1 MKLIERDYYLGLS
14 DFPEIGPVRFKLLFD
29 YFGSAKKIWEASDME
44 FAKINLNKS
53 IISKF
58 IEFRSIFS
66 FAKILA
72 TLKRENINFLT
83 LGDTNYPDNLKQI
96 PDAPI
101 VLYLRGDVR
110 LLGEKKINIAVVG
123 TRMMTVYGKNSCQK
137 IVKGLVEN
145 KVSIISGLA
154 LGIDTVAHQTAIDCG
169 GITLAVLGCG
179 IDVVYPSSNYQL
191 YWQIINKKGLVISEY
206 PPGFKPTKSTFPL
219 RNRIISGL
227 SQGVVVIEGKK
238 TSGALITAKY
248 AAEQG
253 REVFAVPGP
262 INSPNSEGTAYLIK
276 NGAAIIASA
285 DDIWEE
291 LI

>member
-1 MKLIERDYYLGLS
+1 
-14 DFPEIGPVRFKLLFD
+14 
-29 YFGSAKKIWEASDME
+29 ME
-44 FAKINLNKS
+44 LAKINLNKS

-58 IEFRSIFS
+58 IEFRLKFS

-83 LGDTNYPDNLKQI
+83 LADTNYPDNLKQI

-110 LLGEKKINIAVVG
+110 LLGEKRINIAVVG

-137 IVKGLVEN
+137 IVRGLIE
-145 KVSIISGLA
+145 KKIAIISGLA
-154 LGIDTVAHQTAIDCG
+154 AGIDTVSHQTAIDCG
-169 GITLAVLGCG
+169 GTTLAVLGSG
-179 IDVVYPSSNYQL
+179 IDVVYPSSNFNL
-191 YWQIINKKGLVISEY
+191 YWQIIKKKGLVISEY

-276 NGAAIIASA
+276 NGAAIITCAE
-285 DDIWEE
+285 DILDE
-291 LI
+291 II